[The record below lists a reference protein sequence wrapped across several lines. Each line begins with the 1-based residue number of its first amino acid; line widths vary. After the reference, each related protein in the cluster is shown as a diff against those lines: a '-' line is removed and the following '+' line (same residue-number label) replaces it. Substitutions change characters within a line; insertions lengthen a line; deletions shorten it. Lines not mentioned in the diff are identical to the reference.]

1 MRYKGLDLNLLAALE
16 VLLSERNVTRAAG
29 RLNLTQS
36 ATSSALARL
45 REQFGDDLLI
55 PAGRDLRRSALAEEI
70 LPKVRAILAQVDN
83 NLLRDRNIDPR
94 VVRRD
99 VRIMA
104 SDYVALTVLGPG
116 LAKIASEAPGLH
128 FEIVPVTDAV
138 ALAIENYSIDLLIAP
153 DVYVSSRHP
162 SAFFFYDDYVALACI
177 KNTRLS
183 GVLAKDEYL
192 STPQVSVRFQLAG
205 ALPHD
210 EKSLEQDGN
219 FKMITITVR
228 SHALMP
234 YFVMETSRIATLQRR
249 QGEIFARQFPLKI
262 LELSEEIAIP
272 PIREM
277 FQWHESNNG
286 DPVLD
291 YVCNTLRTIAQD
303 AVHDK

>member
-16 VLLSERNVTRAAG
+16 VLLSERNVTRAAE

-45 REQFGDDLLI
+45 REQFADELLI
-55 PAGRDLRRSALAEEI
+55 PAGRDLRRSALAEEM

-94 VVRRD
+94 AVQRD

-177 KNTRLS
+177 NNTALS
-183 GVLAKDEYL
+183 AILAKDEYL
-192 STPQVSVRFQLAG
+192 SVPQVAVRFQLAG
-205 ALPHD
+205 AMPHD
-210 EKSLEQDGN
+210 EKSLEQGGN
-219 FKMITITVR
+219 FKMIAITVR

-234 YFVMETSRIATLQRR
+234 YFVMGTSRIATLQRR
-249 QGEIFARQFPLKI
+249 QGEIFAKQFPLKI

-272 PIREM
+272 AIREM

-286 DPVLD
+286 DPVLE
-291 YVCNTLRTIAQD
+291 YVCSTLRTIAHD
-303 AVHDK
+303 AVRDK